1 MKEQNHLKE
10 DQKKWTACELNMSVT
25 AKGLNTYDHVIFQFF
40 FFNKFAKIST
50 FLFFFSV
57 KMGAECTLMRNKINF
72 FDFSKWLQ

>member
-1 MKEQNHLKE
+1 
-10 DQKKWTACELNMSVT
+10 MSVT

-50 FLFFFSV
+50 FLFFLSRW
-57 KMGAECTLMRNKINF
+57 GAECTLMRNKINF

>member
-25 AKGLNTYDHVIFQFF
+25 AKGLNTCGHVIFQFF

-50 FLFFFSV
+50 FLFFSV
-57 KMGAECTLMRNKINF
+57 KMGC
-72 FDFSKWLQ
+72 